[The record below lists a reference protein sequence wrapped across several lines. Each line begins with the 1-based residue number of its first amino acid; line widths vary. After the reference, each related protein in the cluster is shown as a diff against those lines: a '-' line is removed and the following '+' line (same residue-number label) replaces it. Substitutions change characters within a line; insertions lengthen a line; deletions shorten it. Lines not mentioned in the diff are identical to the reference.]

1 MIKINTA
8 RDGQVLGIGQFFLF
22 FTPNSKKSYLY
33 NKSIIK
39 WVKLKTAMALAQ
51 PIPSLRKEL
60 QTLVADN
67 NLPAALTLCK
77 DLLPEN
83 AEKLNAILA
92 MQANLKQLNGERNNG
107 TIDQEKYAIRL
118 AQINQA
124 FLNFVTAL
132 EESDFET
139 PAAKTANTPGK
150 DADLGSVLYRVPHH
164 MPLAK
169 ASICT
174 IRVAIDEDA
183 IVKDINM
190 EDSDVRL
197 NKQVEVSERMSAE
210 LLDFEGKVFDIAAL
224 SAKDQNV
231 RPTGYTQW
239 LFRVTPLLEGEHQLL
254 VKVSLLEFDPN
265 TKEYLPRE
273 VSVLETVTVVTATQH
288 SDEEEA
294 PMKSTG
300 QSFVMGPNASAE
312 GRPPKIPWWKKIG
325 QRSTALLLAFLIF
338 SAVTTWAITPELQR
352 DWWWATLRNSPEA
365 YAEFIADHQN
375 DPEGEA
381 KNALIEKAYFRKA
394 YLSNS
399 LDDLREYQNKYQS
412 GKFRKQ
418 VLEKIATLEWKEV
431 ESIQKDPHPLKIQ
444 KYLNNFPD
452 ATLLPK
458 VVKAV
463 AKLPTA
469 QQAELLPQVEQAY
482 VQSMEAKPTARKLL
496 QYSRDFPQ
504 LTRLNDLAKA
514 VASQPERVSAIQPVL
529 EKIVL
534 ARVRNASTIEDVRL
548 VLPALETLGL
558 SDALRKVEKLVQ
570 KNPALRQEDLQTEIA
585 EATQTS
591 AAAEAERQRRAAA
604 EKATRDS
611 LAQVKIQQDAADKA
625 AQTRREQESAER
637 AEQERLTREAE
648 EKRQQAAAAEKAE
661 QERLAK
667 DAEEKRL
674 AKAALESNIL
684 QPDMV
689 LVKGGTFTM
698 GDYEGGSNEKPA
710 HAVTLSDFYIAKTE
724 VTQAM
729 WRAVMGNNPSSF
741 KNCDECPVEQVS
753 WNDVQEFIQK
763 LNAKTNKKYRLPS
776 EAEWEYAARGGAK
789 SKAYLYTGSNTL
801 GEVAWYDSNSGS
813 KTHPVGQKN
822 ANELGLYDMSGNV
835 FEWCQDWYDA
845 GYYQK
850 SPDNN
855 PHGPNMGVSRI
866 YRGGSWDNSRIYA
879 RVASRSY
886 EAPSYRFNVLGF
898 RLVRQQ

>member
-1 MIKINTA
+1 
-8 RDGQVLGIGQFFLF
+8 
-22 FTPNSKKSYLY
+22 
-33 NKSIIK
+33 
-39 WVKLKTAMALAQ
+39 MALAKSL
-51 PIPSLRKEL
+51 PSLREEL

-67 NLPAALTLCK
+67 NLSAALTLCK
-77 DLLPEN
+77 GLLSQN

-132 EESDFET
+132 EESDFEP

-150 DADLGSVLYRVPHH
+150 DAHLGSVLYRVPHH

-183 IVKDINM
+183 IVKDIDM

-197 NKQVEVSERMSAE
+197 HKQVEVSERMSAE
-210 LLDFEGKVFDIAAL
+210 LLDFEGKVFDIAAM

-300 QSFVMGPNASAE
+300 QSFVMGPNAVQKDK
-312 GRPPKIPWWKKIG
+312 PTKIPWWKNLT
-325 QRSTALLLAFLIF
+325 QRGTALFLAFLTF
-338 SAVTTWAITPELQR
+338 TSLGVTSWAVTPEIKR
-352 DWWWATLRNSPEA
+352 DWWWATLRNEPEV
-365 YAEFIADHQN
+365 YEKFIEKHQS
-375 DPEGEA
+375 DA
-381 KNALIEKAYFRKA
+381 KGDAQNLLIETAYFRKA
-394 YLSNS
+394 ERSNS
-399 LDDLREYQNKYQS
+399 LNDLREYQNNYPS
-412 GKFRKQ
+412 GEFQFREK

-431 ESIQKDPHPLKIQ
+431 ESIQKDPQPLKIQ
-444 KYLNNFPD
+444 KYLAHFPD
-452 ATLLPK
+452 ATRLPE

-463 AKLPTA
+463 SKLPAA

-514 VASQPERVSAIQPVL
+514 AASQPEREPTIELAM

-534 ARVRNASTIEDVRL
+534 ARVKTASTPEEVSAL
-548 VLPALETLGL
+548 LPALETLGRPESL
-558 SDALRKVEKLVQ
+558 EKVEKLRQ
-570 KNPALRQEDLQTEIA
+570 KNPALQQADLQAEID
-585 EATQTS
+585 EATQTIAS
-591 AAAEAERQRRAAA
+591 AEAQRAEEERQRRAAA
-604 EKATRDS
+604 EKAKQDS
-611 LAQVKIQQDAADKA
+611 LARVKIQQEAADKA
-625 AQTRREQESAER
+625 AQTRREQEAAER
-637 AEQERLTREAE
+637 AEKEQLAREAE

-667 DAEEKRL
+667 EAEEKRL
-674 AKAALESNIL
+674 ADAATESNLL
-684 QPDMV
+684 QPAMV
-689 LVKGGTFTM
+689 LVKGGTFKM
-698 GDYEGGSNEKPA
+698 GDDNSEYSYEKPA

-741 KNCDECPVEQVS
+741 KDCDQCPVEQVS
-753 WNDVQEFIQK
+753 WDDVQEFIRK
-763 LNAKTNKKYRLPS
+763 LNAKTNKKYRLPT

-789 SKAYLYTGSNTL
+789 SQAFTYAGSNIL
-801 GEVAWYDSNSGS
+801 DEVAWYTSNSGS
-813 KTHPVGQKN
+813 KTHPVGQKK

-835 FEWCQDWYDA
+835 YEWCQDWSD
-845 GYYQK
+845 GEYYQK
-850 SPDNN
+850 SPANN
-855 PHGPNMGVSRI
+855 PQGPNTGSHRI
-866 YRGGSWDNSRIYA
+866 YRGGSWYHIPIYA
-879 RVASRSY
+879 RVVNRNSDTPDGRNSII
-886 EAPSYRFNVLGF
+886 GF
-898 RLVRQQ
+898 RLARQQ